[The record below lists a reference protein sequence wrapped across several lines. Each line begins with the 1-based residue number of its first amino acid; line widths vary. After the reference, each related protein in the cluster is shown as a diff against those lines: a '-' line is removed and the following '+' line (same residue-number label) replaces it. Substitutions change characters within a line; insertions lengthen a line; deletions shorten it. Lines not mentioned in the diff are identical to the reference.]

1 MLCVVMPCCAKVLM
15 SCWDWLRISVPQTAD
30 STKTTKRPEVNSN
43 GQLCRC
49 AAPKLNSLSQ
59 TRNRR
64 AWSMGGAGRSAGWR
78 VLLVLLFGFGFGFG
92 LGVRELMARSKSAMG
107 LNSRMG
113 VILLFCP
120 QISEVECKLGA

>member
-1 MLCVVMPCCAKVLM
+1 
-15 SCWDWLRISVPQTAD
+15 
-30 STKTTKRPEVNSN
+30 
-43 GQLCRC
+43 
-49 AAPKLNSLSQ
+49 
-59 TRNRR
+59 
-64 AWSMGGAGRSAGWR
+64 MGGAGRSAGWR

-92 LGVRELMARSKSAMG
+92 FGLGVRELMARSRSAMG